1 MTSRFAGFSG
11 GIAGTDCAFF
21 APSNAQ
27 AAFSDFFRLILSA
40 DLSAPEIKASE
51 RDRSKCHFAS

>member
-40 DLSAPEIKASE
+40 DLSAPQIEASK
-51 RDRSKCHFAS
+51 RDLSKCHFAS